1 MRNCC
6 CHCCQLKEHNNH
18 INALKSN
25 LRNNRRVMNTFMK
38 DIREEIE
45 MFHYKYSKDL
55 EALMQ
60 ENEELLLSLLSEVEL
75 V

>member
-1 MRNCC
+1 
-6 CHCCQLKEHNNH
+6 
-18 INALKSN
+18 
-25 LRNNRRVMNTFMK
+25 MNTFMK

-60 ENEELLLSLLSEVEL
+60 ENEELLLSLLSGNFIYL
-75 V
+75 YLKKLKFFIYSL